1 MVRHMSRKE
10 LKTDEIHDTLAQGVE
25 GVLSHQ
31 KTVGVIVAVIVVVAL
46 AVGGWKIYTER
57 QTVKASAAFDD
68 AMKIFQA
75 RIMKPGEPVEPGEP
89 TYMEPAKKF
98 MDASKKFGAVA
109 ETYPRTRP
117 GELAHYY
124 AALSLERI
132 NQDMEAKK
140 WLEGLTS
147 SSSEDFVALA
157 KNEIAQIDDR
167 NGKGQDAVKLY
178 EELLA
183 KPSILVPKPIVLLS
197 LAEHYRQTTPPDE
210 TQAAKFYNEIK
221 TEFPDTRAAE
231 QADQELALL
240 PAGKS

>member
-1 MVRHMSRKE
+1 MSRKE

-31 KTVGVIVAVIVVVAL
+31 KTVALIVGVIVVVAL

-57 QTVKASAAFDD
+57 QAVKASAAFDD

-75 RIMKPGEPVEPGEP
+75 RIMKPGDPVEPGEP
-89 TYMEPAKKF
+89 TYMNPGVKF
-98 MDASKKFGAVA
+98 IDASTRFGEVA
-109 ETYPRTRP
+109 KTYPRTRS

-132 NQDMEAKK
+132 GQDMEAKK
-140 WLEGLTS
+140 WLEGLTQS
-147 SSSEDFVALA
+147 GSEEFVALA
-157 KNEIAQIDDR
+157 KNELAQIDDR
-167 NGKGQDAVKLY
+167 NGKGDDAVKLY
-178 EELLA
+178 QELLA
-183 KPSILVPKPIVLLS
+183 KPSILVPKPIILLS
-197 LAEHYRQTTPPDE
+197 LAEHYRQANPPDPS
-210 TQAAKFYNEIK
+210 QAAKFYNQIK

-240 PAGKS
+240 PAKS

>member
-1 MVRHMSRKE
+1 MVRHISRKE

-31 KTVGVIVAVIVVVAL
+31 KAAGLIVGVIVVVAL

-75 RIMKPGEPVEPGEP
+75 RIMKPGDPVEPGEP
-89 TYMEPAKKF
+89 TYMNPRVKF
-98 MDASKKFGAVA
+98 VDASAKFGDVA
-109 ETYPRTRP
+109 KTYPRTRP

-124 AALSLERI
+124 AALSLERV

-147 SSSEDFVALA
+147 SSSDEFVALA

-167 NGKGQDAVKLY
+167 SPRPH
-178 EELLA
+178 LLRRSRSA
-183 KPSILVPKPIVLLS
+183 HTTLTRWMCPTPRFVRREAAPATQLLHKP
-197 LAEHYRQTTPPDE
+197 
-210 TQAAKFYNEIK
+210 K
-221 TEFPDTRAAE
+221 TAT
-231 QADQELALL
+231 
-240 PAGKS
+240 ST

>member
-1 MVRHMSRKE
+1 VVRHMSRKE

-31 KTVGVIVAVIVVVAL
+31 KTAALVIGVIVVVAL

-75 RIMKPGEPVEPGEP
+75 RIMKPGDPVEPGEP
-89 TYMEPAKKF
+89 TYMNAGVKF
-98 MDASKKFGAVA
+98 IDASTKFGEVA
-109 ETYPRTRP
+109 AAYPHTRP
-117 GELAHYY
+117 GELSHYY

-132 NQDMEAKK
+132 GQDMEAKK

-147 SSSEDFVALA
+147 SGSEEFVALA

-167 NGKGQDAVKLY
+167 TGKGADAVKLY
-178 EELLA
+178 QELLA
-183 KPSILVPKPIVLLS
+183 KPSILVPKPVVMLS
-197 LAEHYRQTTPPDE
+197 LAEHYRQATPPDPS
-210 TQAAKFYNEIK
+210 QAVKLYNQIK

>member
-31 KTVGVIVAVIVVVAL
+31 KAAALIVGVIVVVAL

-75 RIMKPGEPVEPGEP
+75 RIMKPGDPIEPGEP
-89 TYMEPAKKF
+89 TYMSGGVKF
-98 MDASKKFGAVA
+98 TDASNKFGDVA
-109 ETYPRTRP
+109 KTYPRTRP

-140 WLEGLTS
+140 WLDGLTS

-157 KNEIAQIDDR
+157 KNELARIDDR
-167 NGKGQDAVKLY
+167 NGKGADAVKLY
-178 EELLA
+178 QELLA

-197 LAEHYRQTTPPDE
+197 LAEHYRLTTPPDQ

-240 PAGKS
+240 PIGKS